1 MRGGGGSTADREPS
15 ASLVDER
22 VVDEHCRYVPGEP
35 LRRYVAWYTGYR
47 QRGVPPA
54 RHRGLPSPYLTLIFT
69 LDEPL
74 TIEAH
79 PDPGQPPGEF
89 GTLLGGLHSV
99 PALIRHA
106 GAQSGIQVA
115 LRPLGARA
123 LLGLPAGELA
133 DLDLPAEAVLGGV
146 CAELRDRVRAAA
158 AWAERFAVLDEILL
172 RSAGLDR
179 AGLDWAAA
187 HPDVPPEVS
196 WAWHEL
202 LRAGGTVRVSELAA
216 GTGWSGRHLTS
227 RFRAEIGLTPKAA
240 ARVIRFDRARKLL
253 VRRLTGATAE
263 AGYRLADL
271 AADCGYS
278 DQAHLARE
286 FRALAGCPPS
296 QWLAE
301 EFRNIQAG
309 TWLDEGA
316 WENQAR

>member
-1 MRGGGGSTADREPS
+1 MSGLGGSTADRESS
-15 ASLVDER
+15 ACQLAGPVAAGP
-22 VVDEHCRYVPGEP
+22 VDEHCRYVPAEP
-35 LRRYVAWYTGYR
+35 LRGYVAWYTGYR
-47 QRGVPPA
+47 QRGLPPA
-54 RHRGLPSPYLTLIFT
+54 RHRGLPSPFLTLIFT

-99 PALIRHA
+99 PALITHA

-133 DLDLPAEAVLGGV
+133 ELDLPAEAVLGGV
-146 CAELRDRVRAAA
+146 CAELRDRVRAAVG
-158 AWAERFAVLDEILL
+158 WRERFAVLDEILL
-172 RSAGLDR
+172 RR
-179 AGLDWAAA
+179 APASHQPTSGPAAA
-187 HPDVPPEVS
+187 SPDAAPEVG
-196 WAWHEL
+196 WAWREL
-202 LRAGGTVRVSELAA
+202 LRAGGAVRVSALAA
-216 GTGWSGRHLTS
+216 GTGWSERHLTS
-227 RFRAEIGLTPKAA
+227 RFRAEIGLAPKAA

-253 VRRLTGATAE
+253 VRNLTEHADTS
-263 AGYRLADL
+263 YRLADL
-271 AADCGYS
+271 AADCGYF

-309 TWLDEGA
+309 NWLASQSWD
-316 WENQAR
+316 

>member
-1 MRGGGGSTADREPS
+1 M
-15 ASLVDER
+15 
-22 VVDEHCRYVPGEP
+22 
-35 LRRYVAWYTGYR
+35 
-47 QRGVPPA
+47 PPA

-74 TIEAH
+74 TIQAH
-79 PDPGQPPGEF
+79 PDPRQPPGEF

-99 PALIRHA
+99 PALITHA

-133 DLDLPAEAVLGGV
+133 ELDLPAEAVLGGV
-146 CAELRDRVRAAA
+146 CAELRDRVRDAPG
-158 AWAERFAVLDEILL
+158 WPERFAVLDEILL
-172 RSAGLDR
+172 RR
-179 AGLDWAAA
+179 AGPGPGIA
-187 HPDVPPEVS
+187 PEVS
-196 WAWHEL
+196 WAWRQL
-202 LRAGGTVRVSELAA
+202 LRAGGTLRVSDLAT

-253 VRRLTGATAE
+253 VRKLTAATADG
-263 AGYRLADL
+263 GYLLADL
-271 AADCGYS
+271 AADCGYF

-301 EFRNIQAG
+301 EFRNVQAG
-309 TWLDEGA
+309 NWLHDEG
-316 WENQAR
+316 

>member
-1 MRGGGGSTADREPS
+1 M
-15 ASLVDER
+15 
-22 VVDEHCRYVPGEP
+22 VDEHHRYLPAEP
-35 LRRYVAWYTGYR
+35 LRRYVAAYTGYR
-47 QRGVPPA
+47 QRGLPPA

-99 PALIRHA
+99 PALITHA

-133 DLDLPAEAVLGGV
+133 ELDLPAEAVLGGV

-158 AWAERFAVLDEILL
+158 GWPERFAVLDEILL
-172 RSAGLDR
+172 RRAGLGSAGLGR
-179 AGLDWAAA
+179 AGLGWAGPGPGIA
-187 HPDVPPEVS
+187 PEVG
-196 WAWHEL
+196 WAWRQL
-202 LRAGGTVRVSELAA
+202 LREGGALRVSELAA
-216 GTGWSGRHLTS
+216 GTGWSSRHLTS

-240 ARVIRFDRARKLL
+240 ARVIRFDRARKRL
-253 VRRLTGATAE
+253 VRKLTSG
-263 AGYRLADL
+263 GDYLLADL
-271 AADCGYS
+271 AADCGYF

-301 EFRNIQAG
+301 EFRNVQAG
-309 TWLDEGA
+309 NWLHDES
-316 WENQAR
+316 WE